1 MNPKRQALTP
11 RPPRVVPT
19 RVVVAVV
26 AAVAAVVAAV
36 GLSACATDNLPAGT
50 AVVERVVDGD
60 TIVVRIGGERE
71 RVRLLGIDTPETVH
85 PEKPVECFGPEAS
98 ARLSELTP
106 PGSQVRL
113 ERDTEL
119 RDRFGRLLAYVYA
132 PDDTFVNLS
141 LVEGG
146 YATTLHIPP
155 NGAHRQQL
163 AAAEQQAEAAGVG
176 LWSACP

>member
-11 RPPRVVPT
+11 RLPRVFPT

-26 AAVAAVVAAV
+26 AAVAAVVASV
-36 GLSACATDNLPAGT
+36 GVGACATDNLPAGT

-85 PEKPVECFGPEAS
+85 PEKPVECFGPESS

-132 PDDTFVNLS
+132 PDDTFVNLL
-141 LVEGG
+141 LVEDG

-163 AAAEQQAEAAGVG
+163 ADAEQQAEAAGVG